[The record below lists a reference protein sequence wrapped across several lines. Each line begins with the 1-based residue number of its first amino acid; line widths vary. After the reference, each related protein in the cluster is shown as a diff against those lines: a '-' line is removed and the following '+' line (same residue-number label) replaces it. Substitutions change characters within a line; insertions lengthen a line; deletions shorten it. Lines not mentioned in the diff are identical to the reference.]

1 MNQTEGT
8 MEDLQRI
15 AKAGRE
21 YFDRY
26 GELNLRWYVER
37 FVMPVLKDVLKNLC
51 LEIEERHKV
60 DEPEDEKDNFVI
72 HYTSIG
78 NLVSMLKREAKNRQ
92 NAAKNEQNKVK
103 DEQNATE
110 DKQDV
115 AKDEQES
122 SKDEQ
127 NAIGERNASLR
138 LYDSVH
144 FNDPD
149 EGNYFYRNLNLRKK
163 YAWLGEK
170 RESHAYIAS
179 FILPDPKNKKRDM
192 SDDLVFWRTYGKE
205 GEGCSLKL
213 RIPRDR
219 LRKVLYGPNEVKC
232 TGKDLRPVLEA
243 IHPLVSIRKPSLKK
257 EVREKLVEVIWK
269 SLEKI
274 CYLYKSEAYEYES
287 ECRFVIP
294 ELEIEIVDKDKICFE
309 DQEQNNSTPRIRHY
323 YEDDALK
330 VKNILTTGSLI
341 TLGPC
346 VPYPYNM
353 SYYHNMSYYLGN
365 LLRKAGLFGPEIKI
379 SEISYR
385 KP

>member
-1 MNQTEGT
+1 MNKTEGT

-149 EGNYFYRNLNLRKK
+149 EGNYFFRNLNLPKK
-163 YAWLGEK
+163 YAWLGDK
-170 RESHAYIAS
+170 QESHAYIAS
-179 FILPDPKNKKRDM
+179 FIFPATEKN
-192 SDDLVFWRTYGKE
+192 SDNLVFWRTYGKE

-219 LRKVLYGPNEVKC
+219 LRKVLYGDCKVNS
-232 TGKDLRPVLEA
+232 TWKDLLTVLDDLYSVLD
-243 IHPLVSIRKPSLKK
+243 PLLNIDKQSLKEIIQK
-257 EVREKLVEVIWK
+257 NLAEVIWK
-269 SLEKI
+269 SLARLR
-274 CYLYKSEAYEYES
+274 YLYKSEAYRYEQ

-294 ELEIEIVDKDKICFE
+294 ELDADKDKICFE
-309 DQEQNNSTPRIRHY
+309 DKEHDNSPLHIRHY

-330 VKNILTTGSLI
+330 VKNILTTDSLI

-346 VPYPYNM
+346 VPDDPYNM
-353 SYYHNMSYYLGN
+353 SYYLDS

>member
-8 MEDLQRI
+8 LEDLQRI

-60 DEPEDEKDNFVI
+60 DEPEDGKDNFVI

-149 EGNYFYRNLNLRKK
+149 EGNYFFRNLPKK

-170 RESHAYIAS
+170 KESHAYIAS
-179 FILPDPKNKKRDM
+179 FIFPATEKN
-192 SDDLVFWRTYGKE
+192 SDNLVFWRTYGKE

-219 LRKVLYGPNEVKC
+219 LRKVLYGADEVKC

-243 IHPLVSIRKPSLKK
+243 IHPLVSIGKRSLKE
-257 EVREKLVEVIWK
+257 EVQEKLAEVIWQFWAK
-269 SLEKI
+269 LR
-274 CYLYKSEAYEYES
+274 YLYKSEAYRYEQ

-294 ELEIEIVDKDKICFE
+294 ELDADKDKICFE
-309 DQEQNNSTPRIRHY
+309 DKEHANSPLHIRHY

-341 TLGPC
+341 TLEPC
-346 VPYPYNM
+346 VPDDPYNM
-353 SYYHNMSYYLGN
+353 SYYLDS